1 MNKNNETQGKAG
13 EPRGCD
19 RDVRDERDARGR
31 RNEKGEGPPRVSHAS
46 HAPQGS
52 LRVDA
57 RYHQG
62 TGLIPSG
69 YKAHTLRVR
78 GSYPQGT
85 RPLPSGYEAQRVRV
99 DPQLGQM
106 PRNRCKPALS
116 RGVE

>member
-19 RDVRDERDARGR
+19 RDVRGERDARGM
-31 RNEKGEGPPRVSHAS
+31 RNGKGEGPPRVSHAS

-57 RYHQG
+57 RYPQG

-69 YKAHTLRVR
+69 YEAATLRVR
-78 GSYPQGT
+78 GSEGEGRSPT
-85 RPLPSGYEAQRVRV
+85 RLNAAKPL
-99 DPQLGQM
+99 
-106 PRNRCKPALS
+106 
-116 RGVE
+116 